1 LPYEKPRSIYNAL
14 PGLLGQIALIS
25 VALLFLWHG
34 FPKAFPQRAH
44 DVLGALPLALTASAY
59 IVFQALRRPS
69 AAELV
74 KAILLAAA
82 FLLWAANQFWPDATP
97 ATLFNDLAIGLFV
110 LDVFLVVVGWP
121 AISGTEHRNLNG
133 N

>member
-1 LPYEKPRSIYNAL
+1 MKSSRSIYNYL
-14 PGLLGQIALIS
+14 PALLGQMALIS
-25 VALLFLWHG
+25 VALLFLWDG
-34 FPKAFPQRAH
+34 FPKIFPARAH
-44 DVLGALPLALTASAY
+44 NVLGALPLALTASAC
-59 IVFQALRRPS
+59 IVYRALRRPS

-121 AISGTEHRNLNG
+121 TIPAAEYRDL
-133 N
+133 